1 MQKFWIWSLQQ
12 TSCDTQL
19 AATCLF
25 GMDSRPIFTRAIFTC
40 RVGHTGLVFGVQSG
54 FISRSVCA
62 RLQVCVHRLWYV
74 PLWLT
79 YRHTHRQTTF
89 DQLIW
94 KAHPAELMSHFVLVS
109 VSIVTLIR
117 TIKCQNRRWQDWVA
131 VSSGWLSPQ
140 WFIVC
145 FLQ

>member
-1 MQKFWIWSLQQ
+1 
-12 TSCDTQL
+12 
-19 AATCLF
+19 
-25 GMDSRPIFTRAIFTC
+25 
-40 RVGHTGLVFGVQSG
+40 
-54 FISRSVCA
+54 
-62 RLQVCVHRLWYV
+62 
-74 PLWLT
+74 
-79 YRHTHRQTTF
+79 
-89 DQLIW
+89 
-94 KAHPAELMSHFVLVS
+94 MSHFVLVS